1 MCMKACQYSAI
12 IKQERPCVKACG
24 LGAIGE
30 DEYGHAMIDQDKCV
44 SCGMCLNSCPFAA
57 IVDKGQ
63 IYQTIKAIESGTPV
77 YAIVA
82 PAIAGQFGKDL
93 TDTRMKSAFG
103 KLGFKDVME
112 VAIGADLCTIEEAEH
127 FLREVP
133 DELPFMCTSCCP
145 AWSIMAKTHF
155 PEYADTVSMAL
166 TPMVLTARLVKKMHP
181 DCKIAF
187 IGPCLSKKHEASRHT
202 VKSYVDFVLTFE
214 ELAGMFDAK
223 DVLAGMFDAKGVV
236 FSECEEG
243 EPLRKASSDGFGFA
257 IGGGVAQAVAN
268 HIKRVDPEREV
279 KIVRAEGL
287 DECLKM
293 MKKAAAGE
301 YNGYLG
307 CIAGAGTLQ
316 PLNKAAYSVSVAQKE
331 APVANAIDSQYADL
345 LTALEHIQEEL
356 SKEEVPEPIN
366 RVKIDMLSYK

>member
-1 MCMKACQYSAI
+1 
-12 IKQERPCVKACG
+12 
-24 LGAIGE
+24 
-30 DEYGHAMIDQDKCV
+30 
-44 SCGMCLNSCPFAA
+44 
-57 IVDKGQ
+57 
-63 IYQTIKAIESGTPV
+63 
-77 YAIVA
+77 
-82 PAIAGQFGKDL
+82 
-93 TDTRMKSAFG
+93 
-103 KLGFKDVME
+103 
-112 VAIGADLCTIEEAEH
+112 
-127 FLREVP
+127 
-133 DELPFMCTSCCP
+133 
-145 AWSIMAKTHF
+145 
-155 PEYADTVSMAL
+155 
-166 TPMVLTARLVKKMHP
+166 
-181 DCKIAF
+181 
-187 IGPCLSKKHEASRHT
+187 
-202 VKSYVDFVLTFE
+202 
-214 ELAGMFDAK
+214 MFDAR
-223 DVLAGMFDAKGVV
+223 DVV
-236 FSECEEG
+236 FAECEEG

-301 YNGYLG
+301 YNGYLLEGMACPGG